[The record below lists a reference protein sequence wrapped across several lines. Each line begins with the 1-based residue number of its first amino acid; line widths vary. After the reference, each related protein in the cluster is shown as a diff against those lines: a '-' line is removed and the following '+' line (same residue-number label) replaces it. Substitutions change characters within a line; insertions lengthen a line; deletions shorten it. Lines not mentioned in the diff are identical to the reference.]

1 MHLTDE
7 MNFPLNADEIL
18 VKSERKTKGGKNISK
33 TSRIQGRIQMQLFTL
48 DTEETVSTITYMLEI
63 FGAR

>member
-18 VKSERKTKGGKNISK
+18 VNSERKTKGSKNTSK
-33 TSRIQGRIQMQLFTL
+33 TSRIQGRIQMQLFTP
-48 DTEETVSTITYMLEI
+48 DTKEIISTIT
-63 FGAR
+63 

>member
-18 VKSERKTKGGKNISK
+18 VNSERNTKGGKNISK
-33 TSRIQGRIQMQLFTL
+33 TSRIQGRIQMQNCSLL
-48 DTEETVSTITYMLEI
+48 IQKKQ
-63 FGAR
+63 